1 MYHVIMTRWLYLII
15 GYGDLAFDPTAY
27 AYGIV
32 SVFSQAIYLILV
44 QKYGSELGAGETLHL
59 NSYNTLPLLFIS
71 AVINGELVN
80 GIRNFE
86 FTNVAFVCTFTTV
99 ISVGCLLN
107 YLLFLCT
114 TYNSALTTSITGS
127 LKAIVQT
134 VIGFFTF
141 GGISINLFTML
152 GIGMNLSGGVLYTF
166 VKYYTNQRKAAK
178 AKQKR
183 FDSEANLV
191 KLANGYIQESV
202 SIPLANKNEHQ
213 HGEHKAWQVKI

>member
-1 MYHVIMTRWLYLII
+1 M
-15 GYGDLAFDPTAY
+15 
-27 AYGIV
+27 
-32 SVFSQAIYLILV
+32 

-59 NSYNTLPLLFIS
+59 NSYNTLPLLLGCAI
-71 AVINGELVN
+71 INGELVN

-86 FTNVAFVCTFTTV
+86 FTNLAFVCTFTTV

-152 GIGMNLSGGVLYTF
+152 GIGMNLGGGILYTF
-166 VKYYTNQRKAAK
+166 VKYYANQRKVAK

-183 FDSEANLV
+183 LDSEANLIKV
-191 KLANGYIQESV
+191 ANGYIPEPNK
-202 SIPLANKNEHQ
+202 IPLAAKTDHEQ
-213 HGEHKAWQVKI
+213 GEHKA